1 METIIE
7 QLFKS
12 LDGKKARVSSGG
24 LCAEGSVEGS
34 VYLRYIQYKGLRLIA
49 EAKWNNALELNKT
62 IYDFIRGS
70 ELDFESKDKLYDL
83 LESSKLV
90 DNAKVTVGLVSQ
102 YGIKNF
108 KTYVSDK
115 DDITY
120 LKLKYE
126 DSTVE
131 VQIVK

>member
-7 QLFKS
+7 QLFKT

-24 LCAEGSVEGS
+24 LCAEGSVEGN
-34 VYLRYIQYKGLRLIA
+34 VYLRYIQYKGLRLVA
-49 EAKWNNALELNKT
+49 KAKWNSSLELNKT
-62 IYDFIRGS
+62 IRGFIRDSG
-70 ELDFESKDKLYDL
+70 LGYAVNDKLHEL
-83 LESSKLV
+83 LDSTKLV
-90 DNAKVTVGLVSQ
+90 ENARVTVGLVSQ

-108 KTYVSDK
+108 ETYVSDK
-115 DDITY
+115 GDITY

-131 VQIVK
+131 IQIIK